1 MAIFV
6 LIRWRA
12 AEALRQQG
20 LAPICYTQPMGRG
33 RGHGPH
39 ICISYAYH
47 IRPREVIS
55 LKQVLGW

>member
-20 LAPICYTQPMGRG
+20 LAPICYTQPMGKG
-33 RGHGPH
+33 RGPGPH

-47 IRPREVIS
+47 IRPRVVKY
-55 LKQVLGW
+55 L